1 MNLTRKNVLICDN
14 QPVAVE
20 GIKCLLE
27 NTEDLRFAGTV
38 HAPEAIYA
46 LLQSAASAAEADSE
60 EADLSAPEPA
70 LQAGSLP
77 GAEVLDSDLANLMGA
92 VAGDPNRPDPN
103 ASVAPY
109 PADLA
114 GVHFDVVVVDKG
126 LGLLRVIDLLQ
137 KLAAAAC
144 PVPVIV
150 WGSTVAEGEAL
161 RLLQFGARG
170 ILLRTS
176 EASTLLNCLRAVTSG
191 GAWMEDGI
199 FGASGKLLTPRRPQL
214 TSRERQIAALVE
226 RGLRNRDIAGML
238 GIQPGTVKI
247 HVKHI
252 FEKTGVRGRYGLALS
267 GLQRKGLI
275 PTPAT
280 PPFSV

>member
-1 MNLTRKNVLICDN
+1 MNLTKKNVLICDN

-20 GIKCLLE
+20 GIRSLLE
-27 NTEDLRFAGTV
+27 NTEDLHFAGSV
-38 HAPEAIYA
+38 HSLEAIYG
-46 LLQSAASAAEADSE
+46 LLRASPPPLEGSPV
-60 EADLSAPEPA
+60 PEV
-70 LQAGSLP
+70 
-77 GAEVLDSDLANLMGA
+77 EMLDSDLTNLMGA
-92 VAGDPNRPDPN
+92 VAGDANRPDPN
-103 ASVAPY
+103 ASVIPF
-109 PADLA
+109 PAELA
-114 GVHFDVVVVDKG
+114 GMQFDVAVVDKG

-137 KLAAAAC
+137 KLAAAEC

-150 WGSTVAEGEAL
+150 WGASIAEGEAL

-176 EASTLLNCLRAVTSG
+176 EAGTLLTCLRAVTSG

-275 PTPAT
+275 TEPAS
-280 PPFSV
+280 PPVSV

>member
-1 MNLTRKNVLICDN
+1 MNLTKRNVLICDN

-20 GIKCLLE
+20 GIKHLLE
-27 NTEDLRFAGTV
+27 NTEDLHFGGSV
-38 HAPEAIYA
+38 HSPEAIFA
-46 LLQSAASAAEADSE
+46 LLQSAAPAAQAESE
-60 EADLSAPEPA
+60 ESDLSALETA
-70 LQAGSLP
+70 LEGDSAP
-77 GAEVLDSDLANLMGA
+77 VAEVLDSDLANLMGA

-103 ASVAPY
+103 ESVAPF
-109 PADLA
+109 PAELA
-114 GVHFDVVVVDKG
+114 GMKFDVVVVDKG

-150 WGSTVAEGEAL
+150 WGGSVTEGEAL

-170 ILLRTS
+170 ILFRTS
-176 EASTLLNCLRAVTSG
+176 EAGTLLTCLRAVTSG

-199 FGASGKLLTPRRPQL
+199 FGAAGKLLTPRRPQL
-214 TSRERQIAALVE
+214 TTRERQIAALVE

-252 FEKTGVRGRYGLALS
+252 FEKTGVRGRYGLAIS
-267 GLQRKGLI
+267 GLQRRGLI
-275 PTPAT
+275 SAPA
-280 PPFSV
+280 PPSFGV

>member
-1 MNLTRKNVLICDN
+1 MNLTKKNVLICDN

-20 GIKCLLE
+20 GIRSLLE
-27 NTEDLRFAGTV
+27 NTEDLHFAGSV
-38 HAPEAIYA
+38 HSLEAIYG
-46 LLQSAASAAEADSE
+46 LLRASPPPLEGGPV
-60 EADLSAPEPA
+60 PEV
-70 LQAGSLP
+70 
-77 GAEVLDSDLANLMGA
+77 EMLDSDLTNLMGA
-92 VAGDPNRPDPN
+92 VAGDANRPDPN
-103 ASVAPY
+103 ASVIPF
-109 PADLA
+109 PAELA
-114 GVHFDVVVVDKG
+114 GMQFDVAVVDKG

-137 KLAAAAC
+137 KLAAAEC

-150 WGSTVAEGEAL
+150 WGASIAEGEAL

-176 EASTLLNCLRAVTSG
+176 EAGTLLTCLRAVTSG

-275 PTPAT
+275 TEPAS
-280 PPFSV
+280 PPVSV

>member
-1 MNLTRKNVLICDN
+1 MNLIKKNVLICDN

-20 GIKCLLE
+20 GIRCLLE
-27 NTEDLRFAGTV
+27 NTEDLRFAGSLQT
-38 HAPEAIYA
+38 PEGVFA
-46 LLQSAASAAEADSE
+46 LLESAPKAGDAEPE
-60 EADLSAPEPA
+60 EADLAAAEAAIEAAS
-70 LQAGSLP
+70 LQS
-77 GAEVLDSDLANLMGA
+77 AEVLDSDLANLMGA

-109 PADLA
+109 PTDLA
-114 GVHFDVVVVDKG
+114 GVHFDVVVIDKG

-137 KLAAAAC
+137 KLAASGC
-144 PVPVIV
+144 GVPVIV
-150 WGSTVAEGEAL
+150 WGATIAEGEAL

-176 EASTLLNCLRAVTSG
+176 EAGTLLTCLRAVTSG

-199 FGASGKLLTPRRPQL
+199 FGASGQLLTPRRPQL

-275 PTPAT
+275 SAPVS
-280 PPFSV
+280 PPFGV

>member
-1 MNLTRKNVLICDN
+1 MILMRKNVLICDN

-20 GIKCLLE
+20 GIRCLLE
-27 NTEDLRFAGTV
+27 NTEDLRFAGSV
-38 HAPEAIYA
+38 HTPEAIYA
-46 LLQSAASAAEADSE
+46 LLQAAPPAADAELE
-60 EADLSAPEPA
+60 EADFPAAESALDA
-70 LQAGSLP
+70 SSLR

-103 ASVAPY
+103 ACVAPY
-109 PADLA
+109 PAELG

-137 KLAAAAC
+137 KMAASGC
-144 PVPVIV
+144 GVPVII
-150 WGSTVAEGEAL
+150 WGATIAEGEAL

-176 EASTLLNCLRAVTSG
+176 EAGTLLTCLRAVTSG

-199 FGASGKLLTPRRPQL
+199 FGASGQLLTPRRPQL

-275 PTPAT
+275 SAPAI
-280 PPFSV
+280 PPLGV